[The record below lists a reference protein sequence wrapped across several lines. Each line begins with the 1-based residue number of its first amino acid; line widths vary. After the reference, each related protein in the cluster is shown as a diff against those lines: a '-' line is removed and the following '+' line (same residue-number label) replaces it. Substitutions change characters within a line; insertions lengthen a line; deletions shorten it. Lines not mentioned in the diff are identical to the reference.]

1 MNSSSIIDGLLK
13 TIERFAETYPIL
25 SYIILFL
32 SAIIE
37 NIFPPIP
44 GDTVTVFGA
53 FLVGR
58 GKLDYLLV
66 LISTT
71 LGSTVGFM
79 GLFYIGYY
87 FGRDYFT
94 KKNFKFFPVT
104 MINKTSKWFVKY
116 GYLII
121 LFNRFLAA
129 IRSVIS
135 LTAGMAK
142 MPHLTVWILTF
153 IGCAV
158 WNGLLIYAGYYL
170 GENWSDVDY
179 YLKQYSLIIL
189 GIIIFIVLLVVI
201 KRWRRKKT
209 A

>member
-1 MNSSSIIDGLLK
+1 MNSSTIIDSLLK
-13 TIERFAETYPIL
+13 TIEQFAETYPIL

-71 LGSTVGFM
+71 IGSTIGFM

-87 FGRDYFT
+87 FGRDYFI
-94 KKNFKFFPVT
+94 KKDFKFFSVSA
-104 MINKTSKWFVKY
+104 INKTSKWFTRY

-121 LFNRFLAA
+121 LLNRFLAA

-142 MPHLTVWILTF
+142 MPHISVWVLTF
-153 IGCAV
+153 IGCAI

-170 GENWSDVDY
+170 GENWSDAEY
-179 YLKQYSLIIL
+179 YLKQYSQFILAIIIL
-189 GIIIFIVLLVVI
+189 IVLFVII